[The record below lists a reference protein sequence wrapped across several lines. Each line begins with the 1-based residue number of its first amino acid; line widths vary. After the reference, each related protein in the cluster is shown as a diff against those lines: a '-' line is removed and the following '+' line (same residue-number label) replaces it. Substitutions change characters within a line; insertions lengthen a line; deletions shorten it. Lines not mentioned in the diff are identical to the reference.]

1 VSEFIFTFG
10 FSHTDP
16 VSGASRAKK
25 FCRIEAA
32 DYESARQRM
41 NNTYGRQW
49 AFEYE
54 SEEEAGVAKWGLTEV
69 TGSSLPPELAAI
81 LAEVYKP
88 EGIRI
93 WWGAEHKLLSNER
106 AVDVWRTDPAR
117 VIQVAEQLLGQV
129 AT

>member
-1 VSEFIFTFG
+1 MSEFIFTFG

-16 VSGASRAKK
+16 VTGESRAKK
-25 FCRIEAA
+25 FTRIQAE
-32 DYESARQRM
+32 DIEQARQRM
-41 NNTYGRQW
+41 NDTFGRQW
-49 AFEYE
+49 AFVYE

-69 TGSSLPPELAAI
+69 TESLVPDELAEI

-93 WWGAEHKLLSNER
+93 WWGGINGRLESKR

-117 VIQVAEQLLGQV
+117 VLQVAEQLLGQV

>member
-1 VSEFIFTFG
+1 MSEFIFTFG

-16 VSGASRAKK
+16 VTGESRSRK
-25 FCRIEAA
+25 FARIEAD
-32 DYESARQRM
+32 DYESARQKM
-41 NNTYGRQW
+41 NATFGRQW

-54 SEEEAGVAKWGLTEV
+54 SEDEAGVQKWGLTEV
-69 TGSSLPPELAAI
+69 TGSFLPADLEQI

-93 WWGAEHKLLSNER
+93 WWGAEHKLLNNER
-106 AVDVWRTDPAR
+106 AVDVWRTDPGR
-117 VIQVAEQLLGQV
+117 VIDLAEQLLGQV

>member
-1 VSEFIFTFG
+1 MPEFIFTFG

-16 VSGASRAKK
+16 VTGESRAKK
-25 FCRIEAA
+25 FARIEA
-32 DYESARQRM
+32 DDIELARQKM
-41 NNTYGRQW
+41 NNTFGRQW

-54 SEEEAGVAKWGLTEV
+54 SEDEAGVSKWGLAEV
-69 TGSSLPPELAAI
+69 SGSFLPPELEEI
-81 LAEVYKP
+81 LGEVYKP

-93 WWGAEHKLLSNER
+93 WWGAEHKLLNNER

-117 VIQVAEQLLGQV
+117 VLQVAEQLLGQV